1 MLTKKRKLN
10 ADDND
15 ECDHYRRN
23 VITEGDAKI
32 NTIQAHAYLYEIS
45 DTLCEVINN
54 YKCAL
59 KDETYRDTKKKTEEF
74 LRLIKKA
81 SKSITRGINV
91 ASALQKKRGIVKR
104 LISERKADFNV
115 DLKRKTLL
123 KQDFNIRGSNDV
135 NYLKYLLKIFETSTN
150 DINEQLLR
158 EESNRESRKVI
169 KKGKDNDNLFPTP
182 SNNTHYT
189 LKELILNIENAK
201 LSVFAYYN
209 RAILRKKTIVI
220 CSLKTLYRHYNLYK
234 SQGVLPPHGYDGINE
249 GRPRL
254 IPDTDIKLLNKSL
267 NTIGYAETASGLQD
281 TLMSTIS
288 KQSELRGKLE
298 APKIPCAQ
306 TIDHYHTKA
315 ALNDTT
321 VSMVKTRYTMN
332 KTSRRQMAST
342 SVRNLGS
349 QVGAVAYSNFKVCV
363 KRWDG
368 YYKVSKG
375 AQECI
380 DIIQKVTGTF
390 VEPINP
396 AFLLNEDCSSQYF
409 YSGVAPNSNKDKS
422 YSRVKVESI
431 EDRNRSS
438 IWINSDSS
446 EEPCSGIRVKFACGG
461 SAAGFVYPIVI
472 LISGL
477 SDSEMPKDDFL
488 VVEMKG
494 MGINGRIDPRNEEIG
509 YVCFMKH
516 DVKQL
521 HFFDWFYQTITYPTI
536 VAIRKRYNQ
545 FYEDG
550 DSDEQ
555 HDHHNDKCI
564 LWGDSD
570 IPYLQQM
577 TSPERIADSM
587 NKGIYFSKIGAKI
600 TETSQPLDLGPF
612 FKILKMAGRNLTSV
626 GTVSD
631 MTITVD
637 KMFKKLSLNKE
648 IILSTG
654 KLNTLKDCIVCS
666 PDMMTKSFST
676 RTIQKAF
683 VSSGMLDVK
692 MKQCPD
698 ISGIINSFKVNWNKV
713 EGGINWFMKMVP
725 AIVLEFYK
733 NGEILEQFYDDK
745 EFPLDFDKNGKL
757 YRLNSNANN
766 MTRSSVLYHPSILQN
781 KRETI
786 KKANDLINSDQTKAL
801 IDAEQLFV
809 TNKECEDKLVQLV
822 LPGSTDSFSIQIAQE
837 ITIEMFHKCSALL
850 LCAFI
855 KVRLLNNLLDTYMMP
870 LKGKPGLV
878 RSGLTDKNTKG
889 PFMIALAYQARLKP
903 IVGTVPT
910 LPPIET
916 PPYSSSHQ
924 RLFLIR
930 KVYLNWII

>member
-1 MLTKKRKLN
+1 MSTKKRKLN
-10 ADDND
+10 KDDNG
-15 ECDHYRRN
+15 ECYHSHRN

-32 NTIQAHAYLYEIS
+32 NTIQTHAYLYEIS

-54 YKCAL
+54 FKCAS
-59 KDETYRDTKKKTEEF
+59 KDETYRETKKKTEEF
-74 LRLIKKA
+74 LRLIKNA
-81 SKSITRGINV
+81 SSTITRGINV
-91 ASALQKKRGIVKR
+91 VSQLQRKRGIIKR

-115 DLKRKTLL
+115 DLNRKMLL

-135 NYLKYLLKIFETSTN
+135 HYLNYLLKKFETCD
-150 DINEQLLR
+150 DINDEIIR
-158 EESNRESRKVI
+158 EGTNRESRKVI
-169 KKGKDNDNLFPTP
+169 KKEEDDDDLFPAP

-189 LKELILNIENAK
+189 LKELILNIDNAK
-201 LSVFAYYN
+201 LSVFTYYN

-234 SQGVLPPHGYDGINE
+234 SQGVLPTDGYDGINE

-267 NTIGYAETASGLQD
+267 DTIGYAETASGLQD

-288 KQSELRGKLE
+288 KLSELRCKLE
-298 APKIPCAQ
+298 APKIPCTQ

-315 ALNDTT
+315 ALNDST

-349 QVGAVAYSNFKVCV
+349 QVGAVAYSNFKACV

-375 AQECI
+375 AQEFI

-390 VEPINP
+390 VEPINHI
-396 AFLLNEDCSSQYF
+396 FLLNEDCSSQYF
-409 YSGVAPNSNKDKS
+409 YSGLAPNSNKDKT

-438 IWINSDSS
+438 IWVNSDSS

-461 SAAGFVYPIVI
+461 SAAGLVYPIVI

-477 SDSEMPKDDFL
+477 SDSEMPNDDFL

-521 HFFDWFYQTITYPTI
+521 HFFDWFYQKITYPTI

-612 FKILKMAGRNLTSV
+612 FKILKMAGRNSTSV

-637 KMFKKLSLNKE
+637 KMFKNLSFDKE
-648 IILSTG
+648 IILRTD
-654 KLNTLKDCIVCS
+654 KLNALKDRVVCS
-666 PDMMTKSFST
+666 PEIMTKSF
-676 RTIQKAF
+676 
-683 VSSGMLDVK
+683 
-692 MKQCPD
+692 
-698 ISGIINSFKVNWNKV
+698 
-713 EGGINWFMKMVP
+713 
-725 AIVLEFYK
+725 
-733 NGEILEQFYDDK
+733 
-745 EFPLDFDKNGKL
+745 
-757 YRLNSNANN
+757 
-766 MTRSSVLYHPSILQN
+766 
-781 KRETI
+781 
-786 KKANDLINSDQTKAL
+786 
-801 IDAEQLFV
+801 
-809 TNKECEDKLVQLV
+809 
-822 LPGSTDSFSIQIAQE
+822 
-837 ITIEMFHKCSALL
+837 
-850 LCAFI
+850 
-855 KVRLLNNLLDTYMMP
+855 
-870 LKGKPGLV
+870 
-878 RSGLTDKNTKG
+878 
-889 PFMIALAYQARLKP
+889 
-903 IVGTVPT
+903 
-910 LPPIET
+910 
-916 PPYSSSHQ
+916 
-924 RLFLIR
+924 
-930 KVYLNWII
+930 